1 MGIESTRLLG
11 VLVFAQA
18 SLLAQVILSV
28 HPGQWVQNR
37 YAHHDFD
44 SNFVCILDEK
54 NRVVEQVKLP
64 VREPG
69 KVISVDGTPF
79 QSPGP
84 RFGNPFAW
92 EGVWHVVRYARDSKD
107 AKRVNV
113 DLLAEQEGVWY
124 QKVAATLSGGIAS
137 EVFPLGPKRYLL
149 ITRAALPAR
158 ISVKWSPFQVF
169 RPDTKDEL
177 EFEGV
182 LDPDLPGATEQEL
195 RMESISFIPVI
206 TDTHLV
212 VLSPHRGR
220 LWSFDLAKGRLERTR
235 DLFTLPTTRVRTAF
249 GPLPAYPIIL
259 NVFPQ
264 VDGRIVLMT
273 RSERAVEETIAETER
288 IKFQGQ
294 MTFEAGA
301 EQKAQA
307 NARFQKEQDSAFG
320 NNPILQ
326 WWDFDPTTGELKRLN
341 RPPKGGAEMLQD
353 QKELEAFKV
362 RPLRNG
368 DLVALRFVGSVSKK

>member
-1 MGIESTRLLG
+1 MGIEIARLLG
-11 VLVFAQA
+11 VLALSQV
-18 SLLAQVILSV
+18 SMLAQVILSV

-44 SNFVCILDEK
+44 SQIVCILNEQ
-54 NRVVEQVKLP
+54 NRVIEQIKLP
-64 VREPG
+64 TREIR
-69 KVISVDGTPF
+69 KVISAEGTPF
-79 QSPGP
+79 QSPGS
-84 RFGNPFAW
+84 RFGSPFAW
-92 EGVWHVVRYARDSKD
+92 EDVWHIVRYARDSKD
-107 AKRVNV
+107 PKRVNV
-113 DLLAEQEGVWY
+113 DLLAEREGAWHS
-124 QKVAATLSGGIAS
+124 KVTATLSGGFAP
-137 EVFPLGPKRYLL
+137 EVFPFGPKRYLL
-149 ITRAALPAR
+149 ITRAVPPVGV
-158 ISVKWSPFQVF
+158 SVKWSPFQVF
-169 RPDTKDEL
+169 RPNAKDEL

-182 LDPDLPGATEQEL
+182 LDPDLSGAAEQEL
-195 RMESISFIPVI
+195 RMESISFISVVS
-206 TDTHLV
+206 DTHLI

-294 MTFEAGA
+294 MIFEAGA
-301 EQKAQA
+301 EQKTQA
-307 NARFQKEQDSAFG
+307 SARFQKEQDSAFG

-326 WWDFDPTTGELKRLN
+326 WWDFDPTSGELKRLD

-368 DLVALRFVGSVSKK
+368 DMVPLRIVGSVSKK